1 MDTPEARRGA
11 EPSTSTRKK
20 SAASLLPAFEPL
32 SSSPALPKAL
42 KRSRSAFE
50 ERQPLPTP
58 LPTSSTLIPSSSPTR
73 RNVARNLFKRT
84 ERKPLGAVPSVVV
97 KNDGTSTKLGRSSQS
112 CDHQLSANRLISRVH
127 VEVTYIPEAG
137 RLTRERLEIACTG
150 WNGVKIHCQSKV
162 YELKRGAV
170 FSSDIREAEIL
181 LDVHDSR
188 VILQWPE
195 KPHLGAHSS
204 DEEDFASSPTK
215 RQQRSRR
222 HSTPPSPSPAHTRPN
237 RILPPLSPS
246 PASHIAL
253 PSSPPAPA
261 FTDAPAVEIFVDPE
275 TAELVDHADSEATT
289 KKLNSSGPSSSDPS
303 ARDFSDND
311 EENDPIIHSF
321 GPYGA
326 NLLPR
331 MAAVQAGSSPI
342 RASLF
347 KTPRLPHS
355 EPVKAASSP
364 IKQHVRDSDVDGDV
378 QRHIINQLAYS
389 RLSSLPLSTIV
400 GQLPAEK
407 QDITTAE
414 LRRIIHE
421 TACIGE
427 ITREGKD
434 AAGKPLENE
443 FYYVPDRDDDVH
455 RKQAAVDDLRKPGMR
470 ACRKQ
475 HKVSTHE
482 VDLEWS

>member
-1 MDTPEARRGA
+1 MDTPGPRRGT
-11 EPSTSTRKK
+11 ESGTSTRKK
-20 SAASLLPAFEPL
+20 SAASLLPAFEPQ
-32 SSSPALPKAL
+32 SSSPALPKSL

-73 RNVARNLFKRT
+73 RNVARNLFKRV
-84 ERKPLGAVPSVVV
+84 ERKPLNTVPSVVV

-127 VEVTYIPEAG
+127 VEVTYVPEAG
-137 RLTRERLEIACTG
+137 RLTRERLEIACVG

-204 DEEDFASSPTK
+204 DEEDLGSSPTK
-215 RQQRSRR
+215 RSRSRR
-222 HSTPPSPSPAHTRPN
+222 HSTPPSPSPAHTRQHK
-237 RILPPLSPS
+237 ILPPSSPS

-253 PSSPPAPA
+253 PSSPPLSA
-261 FTDAPAVEIFVDPE
+261 FPDGPAVEIFVDPE
-275 TAELVDHADSEATT
+275 TAESADNVDSEATT
-289 KKLNSSGPSSSDPS
+289 KKLNSSQPNFSDP
-303 ARDFSDND
+303 AVRDFSDND
-311 EENDPIIHSF
+311 EENDPIIPSF

-342 RASLF
+342 RASIF

-355 EPVKAASSP
+355 EPVKVASSP
-364 IKQHVRDSDVDGDV
+364 IKQHVGKLDVDVDV
-378 QRHIINQLAYS
+378 QRHIVNQLAYS
-389 RLSSLPLSTIV
+389 RLSSLPLSTIM

-407 QDITTAE
+407 HDMTAAE
-414 LRRIIHE
+414 LKAIIRE

-434 AAGKPLENE
+434 AAGKALENE
-443 FYYVPDRDDDVH
+443 FYYIPDQDDDLN
-455 RKQAAVDDLRKPGMR
+455 RKQAVVDDLRKPGMR

-475 HKVSTHE
+475 HKVCIPETELGS
-482 VDLEWS
+482 S